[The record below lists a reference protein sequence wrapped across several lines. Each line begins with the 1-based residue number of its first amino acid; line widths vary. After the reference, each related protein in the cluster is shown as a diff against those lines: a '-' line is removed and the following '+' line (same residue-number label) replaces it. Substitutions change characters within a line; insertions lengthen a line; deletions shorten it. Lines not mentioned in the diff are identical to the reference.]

1 MYKREKII
9 AITGAYN
16 EEGKIGKV
24 INKIPSY
31 VDEIVAVDDGSTD
44 NTQEEIKKTKATLLI
59 NKKNMGA
66 GFVLRK
72 GMNYAIK
79 KKYDIA
85 VIVAGDNQDNPKEI
99 VKLIRKP
106 QRGPHR

>member
-1 MYKREKII
+1 MYKGKRVI
-9 AITGAYN
+9 AITGGYN

-24 INKIPSY
+24 INKIPFY
-31 VDEIVAVDDGSTD
+31 VDEIVAIDDGSAD

-72 GMNYAIK
+72 GMGYAIAK
-79 KKYDIA
+79 NYDIA
-85 VIVAGDNQDNPKEI
+85 VCFLDLTSA
-99 VKLIRKP
+99 
-106 QRGPHR
+106 QRARLNKYIETNDG